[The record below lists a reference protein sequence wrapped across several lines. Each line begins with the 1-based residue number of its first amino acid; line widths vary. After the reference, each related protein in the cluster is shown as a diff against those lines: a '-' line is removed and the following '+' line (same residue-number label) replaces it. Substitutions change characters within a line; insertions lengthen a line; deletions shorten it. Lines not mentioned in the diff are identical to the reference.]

1 MTHQRS
7 GGPRLLLLTLLLGL
21 LGAVAV
27 SSAVLLLPSEDAAPP
42 DDEPSAGQP
51 TASPVAGQPRTVADP
66 RAVQLLRRAA
76 GAAAATSFTGTQIV
90 STWDREGSA
99 SYLLDVDNEPGA
111 GLSVRVHSSATNPDG
126 AGYTTS
132 PAGTRDVGAVGG
144 AGAGEELALLLDS
157 YDLSVERTDQVAG
170 RATTVVTARRPEGDA
185 GAAGVAA
192 RFWVDDASG
201 LVLRREVYDAGGRL
215 VRAAAFVD
223 VQVDTAH
230 FVKHPPPLLP
240 ERSGQELSGTELAA
254 WGRQGWACP
263 RSLPSGLRLVDARST
278 TAGQAAGQQGA
289 RADAPILH
297 LTYSDGLSAV
307 SVFQQ
312 RGQLDRAGLTG
323 YRAERRADGHEV
335 LVSEGFPRRVLWSAR
350 GLVFTVVGDAADDAV
365 DAVVAA
371 LPHEPDSASGARE
384 RLRRGVERLGSW
396 LDPFH

>member
-1 MTHQRS
+1 VTDHRS

-27 SSAVLLLPSEDAAPP
+27 SGAVLLLPADEVPTEE
-42 DDEPSAGQP
+42 EPSAGQTGRP
-51 TASPVAGQPRTVADP
+51 VTAEPHGVADP

-76 GAAAATSFTGTQIV
+76 GAAAATSFTGTQMV
-90 STWDREGSA
+90 STWDREGAA

-111 GLSVRVHSSATNPDG
+111 GLSVRVHSSATNPQG
-126 AGYTTS
+126 AGYTTAV
-132 PAGTRDVGAVGG
+132 AGAENVGSVGG
-144 AGAGEELALLLDS
+144 VGSSAAGEELRLLLDS
-157 YDLSVERTDQVAG
+157 YDLSVERADRVAG
-170 RATTVVTARRPEGDA
+170 RATTVVAASRPG
-185 GAAGVAA
+185 AGVAA

-201 LVLRREVYDAGGRL
+201 LVLRREVYDTGGRM

-223 VQVDTAH
+223 VDVDVAH

-240 ERSGQELSGTELAA
+240 GRSGQELSGAELAA
-254 WGRQGWACP
+254 WDERGWACP
-263 RSLPSGLRLVDARST
+263 RTLPAGLRLVDARST
-278 TAGQAAGQQGA
+278 TAGAGEDRQGAAGRQ
-289 RADAPILH
+289 PILH

-312 RGQLDRAGLTG
+312 RGELDRGGLTG
-323 YRAERRADGHEV
+323 YRAERWAGREV
-335 LVSEGFPRRVLWSAR
+335 LVSEGFPRRVLWSAQ

-365 DAVVAA
+365 DAAVAA
-371 LPHEPDSASGARE
+371 LPHDSESRSGVRE